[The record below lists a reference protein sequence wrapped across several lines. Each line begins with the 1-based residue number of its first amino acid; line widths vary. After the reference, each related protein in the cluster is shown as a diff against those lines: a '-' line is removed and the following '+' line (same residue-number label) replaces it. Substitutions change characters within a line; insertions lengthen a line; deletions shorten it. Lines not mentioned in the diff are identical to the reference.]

1 MRDSKL
7 ETQNSKLKT
16 TMIID
21 LTFPAMSPT
30 MTEGTLV
37 AWKVKAGDTVKK
49 NQVIAEVQTD
59 KAVAEWESPEAGT
72 IAALLLEAGKP
83 ALVNMVGAILTTKGE
98 DFAAAVTKG
107 KALNDKLKSASAP
120 AAPAPA
126 PEVPAQHLVSG
137 PMPSP
142 VVNVSRPA
150 ANRSYRIT
158 PVAAKIAAA
167 NGLDLS
173 KVAGS
178 GPSGRITKADV
189 EKAQAAGTAKI
200 GAGAAKAEK
209 PKLKVLRA
217 DAAGATVP
225 LSPMRTVIAQRLT
238 QSKQQI
244 PHFYVS
250 QRIDAGALAALRE
263 QLNLLDGV
271 KVTVND
277 LIIRACALA
286 LRAHPKVNATF
297 DGKTITRY
305 DSADISIGVAL
316 PDGLIT
322 PIVFK
327 AHTLS
332 VRQIGDAVRVLAQK
346 AKDGKL
352 QPSEFQGGSFTISN
366 LGMYG
371 VENFQA
377 IVNPPQVAILAVAGM
392 IDEPVVRGDQVVPG
406 KILRVTLSADHRAV
420 DGADAAEFLGTL
432 KTLLENPA
440 ALLA

>member
-1 MRDSKL
+1 
-7 ETQNSKLKT
+7 
-16 TMIID
+16 MIID

-72 IAALLLEAGKP
+72 IAALLLEAGKQ

-98 DFAAAVTKG
+98 DAAAAVAKG
-107 KALNDKLKSASAP
+107 KALNDKMKAASAP
-120 AAPAPA
+120 AAAPA
-126 PEVPAQHLVSG
+126 PVEVPAQHLVSG

-142 VVNVSRPA
+142 VVNVARPA
-150 ANRSYRIT
+150 GNRAYRIT

-200 GAGAAKAEK
+200 GAGTAKPEK

-217 DAAGATVP
+217 DAASPVATVP

-297 DGKTITRY
+297 DGKTITRH

-322 PIVFK
+322 PIVAK

-332 VRQIGDAVRVLAQK
+332 VRQIGDTVRVLAQK

-352 QPSEFQGGSFTISN
+352 LPNEFQGGSFTISN

-377 IVNPPQVAILAVAGM
+377 IVNPPQVAILAVAG
-392 IDEPVVRGDQVVPG
+392 ISDEAVVKAGQLVPG

-440 ALLA
+440 ALLV